1 MEEYEDFKDLKYK
14 LFDEKALR
22 RLKRLDNAFESKT
35 NKSDYN
41 I

>member
-1 MEEYEDFKDLKYK
+1 

-41 I
+41 IWKM